1 MFNKFT
7 FLKGSG
13 AAVVLCPGGG
23 TIGVMGGPGSSGATG
38 SSAVGEKLRSRKMS
52 ILLPPVKL
60 LSKRRCYLCLKI
72 AVLVTVF
79 VLYFMLLLRESMS
92 ALTASSSSSGSTS
105 PFASS
110 SSSSSMPSFAALSSR
125 GGGGTGKKPAGS
137 KLNPMQDKRHER
149 EKHGNAIGG
158 TEGRLA
164 RPPKAA
170 SVGKQ
175 HRRQFPPL
183 LHHSPPAGSDVLG
196 SNHSTLNPVYEYSD
210 EMNAAAET
218 DFNERRMMLWNVCA
232 EHRIIGKYPLNAWEF
247 FISPGHGIAWC
258 NIFKAASSTWMYYF
272 NILGGY
278 SVQYLQRTKASPI
291 DLARKRFPRPTA
303 NELNDYISNT
313 ISFLIVREPFER
325 LLSAYR
331 NKLEG
336 CRNKYYKLLG
346 EQIVKKFRKSHPVK
360 GVKPP
365 HGPTFREFLEFLVSH
380 YRSGGRFD
388 EHWSPVY
395 SFCTPCSIN
404 FTLIAK
410 METFQRDSEY
420 IIRQAGL
427 ETLLLNKM
435 PRYKARWITNRSTS
449 DTRNLIPRYF
459 AQIDEKLLT
468 DVLEIYQLDFELFGY
483 NSTKYYSYV
492 QSPDYT

>member
-1 MFNKFT
+1 MLFNKSS
-7 FLKGSG
+7 FLKGGIVACAGVVAPGGAGVCPG
-13 AAVVLCPGGG
+13 AA
-23 TIGVMGGPGSSGATG
+23 GST
-38 SSAVGEKLRSRKMS
+38 ERQRLRKMS
-52 ILLPPVKL
+52 ALLPVKL
-60 LSKRRCYLCLKI
+60 TKRRCYLCLKI
-72 AVLVTVF
+72 AVLVVVF
-79 VLYFMLLLRESMS
+79 GLYFMLLLRESMS
-92 ALTASSSSSGSTS
+92 ALTAT
-105 PFASS
+105 SS
-110 SSSSSMPSFAALSSR
+110 SSSSAGSSPFSSSAASKPSFAALSSR
-125 GGGGTGKKPAGS
+125 SGTVAKVNGGKLDPLSLLSVHRYGKG
-137 KLNPMQDKRHER
+137 
-149 EKHGNAIGG
+149 KHG
-158 TEGRLA
+158 TVEGRLA
-164 RPPKAA
+164 RPE
-170 SVGKQ
+170 SKQ
-175 HRRQFPPL
+175 RRQFPPL
-183 LHHSPPAGSDVLG
+183 LNGPDGKESKAAMATAGG
-196 SNHSTLNPVYEYSD
+196 NHSTLNPVYEYSD

-232 EHRIIGKYPLNAWEF
+232 EHRIIGKYPPNAWEF

-278 SVQYLQRTKASPI
+278 SVPYLQRTKASPI
-291 DLARKRFPRPTA
+291 ELARKRFPRPTA

-336 CRNKYYKLLG
+336 CRNKFYKLLG
-346 EQIVKKFRKSHPVK
+346 EQIVKKFRKVNPAK
-360 GVKPP
+360 GGAKPP

-492 QSPDYT
+492 QSPDYG

>member
-1 MFNKFT
+1 MYYKSS
-7 FLKGSG
+7 FLLG
-13 AAVVLCPGGG
+13 ALCPRGSTTSSSSNGCGAGSNSSSSSAGCGNVHLLHGGG
-23 TIGVMGGPGSSGATG
+23 SVSSGCT
-38 SSAVGEKLRSRKMS
+38 EKQRMRKMS
-52 ILLPPVKL
+52 SLLPVK
-60 LSKRRCYLCLKI
+60 LSKRRCYLCLKV
-72 AVLVTVF
+72 AVLVVVF
-79 VLYFMLLLRESMS
+79 GLYFMLLLRESMS
-92 ALTASSSSSGSTS
+92 ALTASSSSSSS
-105 PFASS
+105 SASS
-110 SSSSSMPSFAALSSR
+110 SSGSPFVSSSSVPSFAARSSNAAGGKLDPSGKR
-125 GGGGTGKKPAGS
+125 HEKGKHVHGRQQSHKVGGGGS
-137 KLNPMQDKRHER
+137 KQ
-149 EKHGNAIGG
+149 
-158 TEGRLA
+158 
-164 RPPKAA
+164 
-170 SVGKQ
+170 Q
-175 HRRQFPPL
+175 HRQFPPL
-183 LHHSPPAGSDVLG
+183 LQQSEGKEQQT
-196 SNHSTLNPVYEYSD
+196 NHSTLNPVYEYSD
-210 EMNAAAET
+210 ELNAAAET

-232 EHRIIGKYPLNAWEF
+232 EHRIIGKYPPNAWEF

-278 SVQYLQRTKASPI
+278 PVQYLQHTKASPI
-291 DLARKRFPRPTA
+291 DLARKRFPRPTM

-346 EQIVKKFRKSHPVK
+346 EQIVKKFRKGHLLK
-360 GVKPP
+360 GAKPP

-435 PRYKARWITNRSTS
+435 PRYKARWITNRATS
-449 DTRNLIPRYF
+449 DTKNLIPRYF

-492 QSPDYT
+492 QSPDYG

>member
-1 MFNKFT
+1 
-7 FLKGSG
+7 
-13 AAVVLCPGGG
+13 
-23 TIGVMGGPGSSGATG
+23 
-38 SSAVGEKLRSRKMS
+38 
-52 ILLPPVKL
+52 
-60 LSKRRCYLCLKI
+60 
-72 AVLVTVF
+72 
-79 VLYFMLLLRESMS
+79 
-92 ALTASSSSSGSTS
+92 
-105 PFASS
+105 
-110 SSSSSMPSFAALSSR
+110 MPSFAALSSR
-125 GGGGTGKKPAGS
+125 GGMVKKGASS
-137 KLNPMQDKRHER
+137 KQDAIQDKQRHGR
-149 EKHGNAIGG
+149 GGKHGNNAVGA
-158 TEGRLA
+158 EGRLA
-164 RPPKAA
+164 RP
-170 SVGKQ
+170 VKQ
-175 HRRQFPPL
+175 RHQFPPL
-183 LHHSPPAGSDVLG
+183 LHQQQQQQLPPDG

-232 EHRIIGKYPLNAWEF
+232 DHRIIGKYPPNAWEF

-346 EQIVKKFRKSHPVK
+346 EQIVKKFRKTHPLK
-360 GVKPP
+360 GAKTP

-435 PRYKARWITNRSTS
+435 PRYKARWITNRSAS

-492 QSPDYT
+492 QTPDYG

>member
-1 MFNKFT
+1 MYHKSP
-7 FLKGSG
+7 FLMVGSPILG
-13 AAVVLCPGGG
+13 TGTGG
-23 TIGVMGGPGSSGATG
+23 TAAGGTSSGG
-38 SSAVGEKLRSRKMS
+38 SEKQRLRKMS
-52 ILLPPVKL
+52 SLLLPVK

-72 AVLVTVF
+72 AVLVVVF
-79 VLYFMLLLRESMS
+79 GLYFMLLLRESMS
-92 ALTASSSSSGSTS
+92 ALTASSSSSSASSASGSS

-110 SSSSSMPSFAALSSR
+110 SAVPSFAAVLSQRTIGGRQETMMSKRNERAKHNSVVGAESR
-125 GGGGTGKKPAGS
+125 RFAKAGS
-137 KLNPMQDKRHER
+137 
-149 EKHGNAIGG
+149 
-158 TEGRLA
+158 
-164 RPPKAA
+164 
-170 SVGKQ
+170 SKQ
-175 HRRQFPPL
+175 QRQFPPSL
-183 LHHSPPAGSDVLG
+183 QQDVKEGTHGHGHSAPAGG
-196 SNHSTLNPVYEYSD
+196 NQSTLNPVYEYSD

-218 DFNERRMMLWNVCA
+218 DFNERRMVLWNVCA
-232 EHRIIGKYPLNAWEF
+232 EHRIIGKYPPNAWEF

-291 DLARKRFPRPTA
+291 DLARKRFPRPTT

-346 EQIVKKFRKSHPVK
+346 EQIVKKFRKANPLK
-360 GVKPP
+360 GSQKTP

-492 QSPDYT
+492 QSPDYG

>member
-1 MFNKFT
+1 MVKKST
-7 FLKGSG
+7 FLKS
-13 AAVVLCPGGG
+13 ATTVLCPGSGTGG
-23 TIGVMGGPGSSGATG
+23 SGSAEGNSAGGATG
-38 SSAVGEKLRSRKMS
+38 AGGEKQRFRKMS
-52 ILLPPVKL
+52 ALLLPPVKL
-60 LSKRRCYLCLKI
+60 FSRRRCYLCVKV
-72 AVLVTVF
+72 AVLVVVF
-79 VLYFMLLLRESMS
+79 GLYFMLLLRESMS
-92 ALTASSSSSGSTS
+92 ALTGGSGSG
-105 PFASS
+105 SS
-110 SSSSSMPSFAALSSR
+110 AAVSSSSSMPSFAALASR
-125 GGGGTGKKPAGS
+125 GGPLKKATVGKFDS
-137 KLNPMQDKRHER
+137 MQSKRHGGR
-149 EKHGNAIGG
+149 GKHGAGAGASNGVSEGG
-158 TEGRLA
+158 GV
-164 RPPKAA
+164 RPPK
-170 SVGKQ
+170 Q
-175 HRRQFPPL
+175 RHQFPPQ
-183 LHHSPPAGSDVLG
+183 LHQTSQGG
-196 SNHSTLNPVYEYSD
+196 NGGTNHSTLNPVYEYSD

-218 DFNERRMMLWNVCA
+218 DFNERRMVLWNVCA
-232 EHRIIGKYPLNAWEF
+232 DHRIIGKYPPNAWEF

-278 SVQYLQRTKASPI
+278 SVKYLQRTKASPI

-346 EQIVKKFRKSHPVK
+346 EQIVKKFRKAHPIK
-360 GVKPP
+360 GAKPP

-492 QSPDYT
+492 QSPDYG

>member
-1 MFNKFT
+1 
-7 FLKGSG
+7 G
-13 AAVVLCPGGG
+13 AAGAAATVLCPGGATSGSG
-23 TIGVMGGPGSSGATG
+23 TATVSSCGT
-38 SSAVGEKLRSRKMS
+38 SSSSIAEKHRFRKMGT
-52 ILLPPVKL
+52 LLPSPVKL
-60 LSKRRCYLCLKI
+60 FSKRRCYLCLKI
-72 AVLVTVF
+72 AILVVVF
-79 VLYFMLLLRESMS
+79 GLYFMLLLRESMS
-92 ALTASSSSSGSTS
+92 ALTGSSSSSSGSSS
-105 PFASS
+105 PFAS
-110 SSSSSMPSFAALSSR
+110 MASFAALTSR
-125 GGGGTGKKPAGS
+125 GAKKAGGAGS
-137 KLNPMQDKRHER
+137 SGKLDAWQDKRHH
-149 EKHGNAIGG
+149 HGGG
-158 TEGRLA
+158 RAKQQGGSGLKG
-164 RPPKAA
+164 PPPGGG
-170 SVGKQ
+170 SKQ
-175 HRRQFPPL
+175 RHQFPPL
-183 LHHSPPAGSDVLG
+183 QQHSPAADGNGGAG

-218 DFNERRMMLWNVCA
+218 DFNERRMVLWNVCA
-232 EHRIIGKYPLNAWEF
+232 EHRIVGKYPPNAWEF

-346 EQIVKKFRKSHPVK
+346 EQIVKKFRKAHPPK

-483 NSTKYYSYV
+483 NSTKYYGYV
-492 QSPDYT
+492 QSPDYG

>member
-1 MFNKFT
+1 MYYKST
-7 FLKGSG
+7 FLLGALCPRGSTSSSGSNGCGAGSSSSGGGGSVHLLHGGGGVGSG
-13 AAVVLCPGGG
+13 C
-23 TIGVMGGPGSSGATG
+23 T
-38 SSAVGEKLRSRKMS
+38 EKHRMRKMS
-52 ILLPPVKL
+52 SLLPVK
-60 LSKRRCYLCLKI
+60 LSKRRCYLCLKV
-72 AVLVTVF
+72 AVLVVVF
-79 VLYFMLLLRESMS
+79 GLYFMLLLRESMS
-92 ALTASSSSSGSTS
+92 ALTASSSSSSS
-105 PFASS
+105 SSSASS
-110 SSSSSMPSFAALSSR
+110 SSSSSGSPFVSSSSVPSFAARSSNAA
-125 GGGGTGKKPAGS
+125 GG
-137 KLNPMQDKRHER
+137 KLDPSSKRHEKG
-149 EKHGNAIGG
+149 KHVNGRQSHKAGSSGG
-158 TEGRLA
+158 
-164 RPPKAA
+164 
-170 SVGKQ
+170 SKQ
-175 HRRQFPPL
+175 QHRQFPPL
-183 LHHSPPAGSDVLG
+183 LQQSEGREQQT
-196 SNHSTLNPVYEYSD
+196 NHSTLNPVYEYSD
-210 EMNAAAET
+210 ELNAAAET

-232 EHRIIGKYPLNAWEF
+232 EHRIIGKYPPNAWEF

-278 SVQYLQRTKASPI
+278 PVQYLQHTKASPI
-291 DLARKRFPRPTA
+291 DLARKRFPRPTM

-346 EQIVKKFRKSHPVK
+346 EQIVKKFRKGNPLK
-360 GVKPP
+360 GAKPP

-435 PRYKARWITNRSTS
+435 PRYKARWITNRATS

-492 QSPDYT
+492 QSPDYG

>member
-1 MFNKFT
+1 MFHKST
-7 FLKGSG
+7 FLKG
-13 AAVVLCPGGG
+13 ACPGGASS
-23 TIGVMGGPGSSGATG
+23 IGLGPVGGSCSTNVN
-38 SSAVGEKLRSRKMS
+38 SAMGEKRERLRKMS
-52 ILLPPVKL
+52 ALFPPVKL
-60 LSKRRCYLCLKI
+60 LTKRRCYLCIKI
-72 AVLVTVF
+72 AILVVVF
-79 VLYFMLLLRESMS
+79 GLYFMLLLRESMS
-92 ALTASSSSSGSTS
+92 ALTGSSSSSGSS
-105 PFASS
+105 APFA
-110 SSSSSMPSFAALSSR
+110 SSSSMPSFAALASR
-125 GGGGTGKKPAGS
+125 GGMVKKATGG
-137 KLNPMQDKRHER
+137 KLDGMQDSKRHGR
-149 EKHGNAIGG
+149 AGGKHGNNAA
-158 TEGRLA
+158 EGRLA
-164 RPPKAA
+164 RPLKIGA
-170 SVGKQ
+170 GGDKQ
-175 HRRQFPPL
+175 RHQFPPQQA
-183 LHHSPPAGSDVLG
+183 PPDGG
-196 SNHSTLNPVYEYSD
+196 NHSTLNPVYEYSD

-232 EHRIIGKYPLNAWEF
+232 DHRIIGKYPPNAWEF

-346 EQIVKKFRKSHPVK
+346 EQIVKKFRKTHPLK
-360 GVKPP
+360 GAKTP

-435 PRYKARWITNRSTS
+435 PRYKARWITNRSAS

-492 QSPDYT
+492 QSPDYG

>member
-1 MFNKFT
+1 MFHKST
-7 FLKGSG
+7 FLKGAG
-13 AAVVLCPGGG
+13 AAATALCPGGG
-23 TIGVMGGPGSSGATG
+23 TGSIGPTGGSCSTGTNGSM
-38 SSAVGEKLRSRKMS
+38 GEKQRFRKMN

-60 LSKRRCYLCLKI
+60 FTKRRCYLCIKI
-72 AVLVTVF
+72 AVLVVVF
-79 VLYFMLLLRESMS
+79 GLYFMLLLRESMS
-92 ALTASSSSSGSTS
+92 ALTGSSSSSSGSS
-105 PFASS
+105 APFA
-110 SSSSSMPSFAALSSR
+110 SSSSMPSFAALTSR
-125 GGGGTGKKPAGS
+125 GGGMLKKAGS
-137 KLNPMQDKRHER
+137 KLDEMRDRRQGGRVAGR
-149 EKHGNAIGG
+149 HGNNAVGA
-158 TEGRLA
+158 EGRLA
-164 RPPKAA
+164 RPLKMVAA
-170 SVGKQ
+170 GGKQ
-175 HRRQFPPL
+175 RHQFPPQQA
-183 LHHSPPAGSDVLG
+183 PAADG

-232 EHRIIGKYPLNAWEF
+232 DHRIIGKYPPNAWEF

-346 EQIVKKFRKSHPVK
+346 EQIVKKFRKTHPLK
-360 GVKPP
+360 GAKTP

-435 PRYKARWITNRSTS
+435 PRYKARWITNRSAS

-492 QSPDYT
+492 QSPDYG

>member
-1 MFNKFT
+1 MFSKST
-7 FLKGSG
+7 FLKGAAG
-13 AAVVLCPGGG
+13 AAATVLCPGGTASGSG
-23 TIGVMGGPGSSGATG
+23 TATVCGTSSGSS
-38 SSAVGEKLRSRKMS
+38 SSIAEKHRFRKMGT
-52 ILLPPVKL
+52 LLPSPVKL
-60 LSKRRCYLCLKI
+60 FSKRRCYLCLKI
-72 AVLVTVF
+72 AILVVVF
-79 VLYFMLLLRESMS
+79 GLYFMLLLRESMS
-92 ALTASSSSSGSTS
+92 ALTGSSSSSSGSSS
-105 PFASS
+105 PFAS
-110 SSSSSMPSFAALSSR
+110 MASFAALTSR
-125 GGGGTGKKPAGS
+125 GAKKAGGAGS
-137 KLNPMQDKRHER
+137 SGKLDAWQDKRHH
-149 EKHGNAIGG
+149 HGGG
-158 TEGRLA
+158 RAKQQGGSGLKG
-164 RPPKAA
+164 PPPGGG
-170 SVGKQ
+170 SKQ
-175 HRRQFPPL
+175 RHQFPPL
-183 LHHSPPAGSDVLG
+183 QQHSPAADGNGGAG

-218 DFNERRMMLWNVCA
+218 DFNERRMVLWNVCA
-232 EHRIIGKYPLNAWEF
+232 EHRIVGKYPPNAWEF

-346 EQIVKKFRKSHPVK
+346 EQIVKKFRKAHPPK

-483 NSTKYYSYV
+483 NSTKYYGYV
-492 QSPDYT
+492 QSPDYG

>member
-1 MFNKFT
+1 MFHKST
-7 FLKGSG
+7 FLKGAG
-13 AAVVLCPGGG
+13 VAATALCPGGAGSIGPAGGACSTG
-23 TIGVMGGPGSSGATG
+23 TSGGSM
-38 SSAVGEKLRSRKMS
+38 GEKQRLRKMHL
-52 ILLPPVKL
+52 LLPPVKQL
-60 LSKRRCYLCLKI
+60 LTKRRCYLCIKI
-72 AVLVTVF
+72 AVLVVVF
-79 VLYFMLLLRESMS
+79 GLYFMLLLRESMS
-92 ALTASSSSSGSTS
+92 ALTGSSSSSSSSSSSGSS
-105 PFASS
+105 APFA
-110 SSSSSMPSFAALSSR
+110 SSSSMPSFAALASRAGLTKQAGGGKLDGLHGR
-125 GGGGTGKKPAGS
+125 GG
-137 KLNPMQDKRHER
+137 
-149 EKHGNAIGG
+149 KHGSNAVGA
-158 TEGRLA
+158 EGRLP
-164 RPPKAA
+164 RLPLKMMAA
-170 SVGKQ
+170 VGGKQ
-175 HRRQFPPL
+175 RHQFPPQQQ
-183 LHHSPPAGSDVLG
+183 PSDG

-232 EHRIIGKYPLNAWEF
+232 DHRIVGKYPPNAWEF

-346 EQIVKKFRKSHPVK
+346 EQIVKKFRKAHPLK
-360 GVKPP
+360 GAKTP
-365 HGPTFREFLEFLVSH
+365 HGPTFREFLQFLVSH

-435 PRYKARWITNRSTS
+435 PRYKARWITNRSAS

-492 QSPDYT
+492 QSPDYG

>member
-1 MFNKFT
+1 MT
-7 FLKGSG
+7 HDG
-13 AAVVLCPGGG
+13 ALVVW
-23 TIGVMGGPGSSGATG
+23 
-38 SSAVGEKLRSRKMS
+38 
-52 ILLPPVKL
+52 
-60 LSKRRCYLCLKI
+60 
-72 AVLVTVF
+72 
-79 VLYFMLLLRESMS
+79 
-92 ALTASSSSSGSTS
+92 
-105 PFASS
+105 
-110 SSSSSMPSFAALSSR
+110 
-125 GGGGTGKKPAGS
+125 
-137 KLNPMQDKRHER
+137 QDKRHH
-149 EKHGNAIGG
+149 HGGG
-158 TEGRLA
+158 RAKQQGGSGLKG
-164 RPPKAA
+164 PPPGGG
-170 SVGKQ
+170 SKQ
-175 HRRQFPPL
+175 RHQFPPL
-183 LHHSPPAGSDVLG
+183 QQHSPAADGNGGAG

-218 DFNERRMMLWNVCA
+218 DFNERRMVLWNVCA
-232 EHRIIGKYPLNAWEF
+232 EHRIVGKYPPNAWEF

-346 EQIVKKFRKSHPVK
+346 EQIVKKFRKTHPPK

-483 NSTKYYSYV
+483 NSTKYYGYV
-492 QSPDYT
+492 QSPDYG

>member
-1 MFNKFT
+1 MFNKAT
-7 FLKGSG
+7 FLKG
-13 AAVVLCPGGG
+13 ATTVLCPGSGSTVTGG
-23 TIGVMGGPGSSGATG
+23 GSALSSTVNSTTGAIG
-38 SSAVGEKLRSRKMS
+38 ERQRFRKMGS
-52 ILLPPVKL
+52 LLPPKLKL
-60 LSKRRCYLCLKI
+60 LTKRRCYLCLKI
-72 AVLVTVF
+72 ALLVVVF
-79 VLYFMLLLRESMS
+79 GLYFMLLLRESMS
-92 ALTASSSSSGSTS
+92 ALTGSSSAGASS

-110 SSSSSMPSFAALSSR
+110 SASSMASFAALASR
-125 GGGGTGKKPAGS
+125 GGMAKKAAVS
-137 KLNPMQDKRHER
+137 KLDALQDKRHHGR
-149 EKHGNAIGG
+149 GKHGSHGPLKVAGG
-158 TEGRLA
+158 
-164 RPPKAA
+164 
-170 SVGKQ
+170 SKQ
-175 HRRQFPPL
+175 RHQFPPL
-183 LHHSPPAGSDVLG
+183 LHQTPGDGNGGG

-218 DFNERRMMLWNVCA
+218 DFNERRMVLWNVCA
-232 EHRIIGKYPLNAWEF
+232 EHRIIGKYPPNAWEF

-346 EQIVKKFRKSHPVK
+346 EQIVKKFRKTHPAK

-435 PRYKARWITNRSTS
+435 PR
-449 DTRNLIPRYF
+449 
-459 AQIDEKLLT
+459 
-468 DVLEIYQLDFELFGY
+468 
-483 NSTKYYSYV
+483 TKYYSYV
-492 QSPDYT
+492 QSPDYG

>member
-1 MFNKFT
+1 MQNYFH
-7 FLKGSG
+7 FLVASLSQVRGG
-13 AAVVLCPGGG
+13 IAVMIHAPLVETLCRGD
-23 TIGVMGGPGSSGATG
+23 
-38 SSAVGEKLRSRKMS
+38 EKLMDIWPSLQMQE
-52 ILLPPVKL
+52 
-60 LSKRRCYLCLKI
+60 RRH
-72 AVLVTVF
+72 
-79 VLYFMLLLRESMS
+79 
-92 ALTASSSSSGSTS
+92 G
-105 PFASS
+105 
-110 SSSSSMPSFAALSSR
+110 R
-125 GGGGTGKKPAGS
+125 GGG
-137 KLNPMQDKRHER
+137 
-149 EKHGNAIGG
+149 KHGNNAA
-158 TEGRLA
+158 EGRLA
-164 RPPKAA
+164 RPLKMGAGG
-170 SVGKQ
+170 GKQ
-175 HRRQFPPL
+175 RHQFPPQQ
-183 LHHSPPAGSDVLG
+183 PPPPDGG
-196 SNHSTLNPVYEYSD
+196 NHSTLNPVYEYSD

-232 EHRIIGKYPLNAWEF
+232 DHRIIGKYPPNAWEF

-346 EQIVKKFRKSHPVK
+346 EQIVKKFRKTHPLK
-360 GVKPP
+360 GAKTP

-435 PRYKARWITNRSTS
+435 PRYKARWITNRSAS

-492 QSPDYT
+492 QSPDYG

>member
-1 MFNKFT
+1 MFNKSAT
-7 FLKGSG
+7 FLKGAG
-13 AAVVLCPGGG
+13 AAATALCPGGG
-23 TIGVMGGPGSSGATG
+23 SSIGPAGGPSSGSLG
-38 SSAVGEKLRSRKMS
+38 SMGEKQRFRKVS
-52 ILLPPVKL
+52 TLLPPVKL
-60 LSKRRCYLCLKI
+60 LSKRRCYLCVKI
-72 AVLVTVF
+72 AVLVVVF
-79 VLYFMLLLRESMS
+79 GLYFMLLLRESMS
-92 ALTASSSSSGSTS
+92 ALTGSSTSTTSGASSPFSSSANGVG
-105 PFASS
+105 A
-110 SSSSSMPSFAALSSR
+110 
-125 GGGGTGKKPAGS
+125 
-137 KLNPMQDKRHER
+137 
-149 EKHGNAIGG
+149 
-158 TEGRLA
+158 EGRLA
-164 RPPKAA
+164 RP
-170 SVGKQ
+170 VKQ
-175 HRRQFPPL
+175 RHQFPPL
-183 LHHSPPAGSDVLG
+183 LHQQQQQQQSPSDG

-232 EHRIIGKYPLNAWEF
+232 EHRIIGKYPPNAWEF

-303 NELNDYISNT
+303 TELNDYISNT

-346 EQIVKKFRKSHPVK
+346 EQIVKKFRKAHPLK
-360 GVKPP
+360 GAKTP

-435 PRYKARWITNRSTS
+435 SRYKARWITNRSAS

-492 QSPDYT
+492 QSPDYG

>member
-1 MFNKFT
+1 MFHKST
-7 FLKGSG
+7 FLKGAG
-13 AAVVLCPGGG
+13 VAATALCPGGASSIGPVAG
-23 TIGVMGGPGSSGATG
+23 TCSTGANNGSM
-38 SSAVGEKLRSRKMS
+38 GEKQRFRKMNL
-52 ILLPPVKL
+52 LLPPVKL
-60 LSKRRCYLCLKI
+60 LTKRRCYLCIKI
-72 AVLVTVF
+72 AVLVVVF
-79 VLYFMLLLRESMS
+79 GLYFMLLLRESMS
-92 ALTASSSSSGSTS
+92 ALTGSSSSSSGSS
-105 PFASS
+105 APFA
-110 SSSSSMPSFAALSSR
+110 SSSSMPSFAALASR
-125 GGGGTGKKPAGS
+125 AGVAQKAGG
-137 KLNPMQDKRHER
+137 KLDVMQDRRHGR
-149 EKHGNAIGG
+149 GAGRHGNNAVGA
-158 TEGRLA
+158 EGRLP
-164 RPPKAA
+164 RPLQMAA
-170 SVGKQ
+170 VGGKQ
-175 HRRQFPPL
+175 RHPFPPQQ
-183 LHHSPPAGSDVLG
+183 PPPSDG

-232 EHRIIGKYPLNAWEF
+232 DHRIIGKYPPNAWEF

-346 EQIVKKFRKSHPVK
+346 EQIVKKFRKSHPLK
-360 GVKPP
+360 GAKAP
-365 HGPTFREFLEFLVSH
+365 HGPTFREFLQFLVSH

-435 PRYKARWITNRSTS
+435 PRYKARWITNRSAS

-492 QSPDYT
+492 QSPDYG

>member
-1 MFNKFT
+1 MYHKSP
-7 FLKGSG
+7 FLMVGSPILG
-13 AAVVLCPGGG
+13 TGTGGG
-23 TIGVMGGPGSSGATG
+23 TVVGGGPSGGSD
-38 SSAVGEKLRSRKMS
+38 KQRLRKMS
-52 ILLPPVKL
+52 SLLLPVK

-72 AVLVTVF
+72 AVLVVVF
-79 VLYFMLLLRESMS
+79 GLYFMLLLRESMS
-92 ALTASSSSSGSTS
+92 ALTASSSSSAASSSAGSGSS

-110 SSSSSMPSFAALSSR
+110 SAVPSFAAVLSQR
-125 GGGGTGKKPAGS
+125 TIGGRQETMMSKRNERAKHNSVAGAEGRRFAKAGNSKQQRPFPPPLQPDVKEGTHGGRPAPAG
-137 KLNPMQDKRHER
+137 
-149 EKHGNAIGG
+149 GN
-158 TEGRLA
+158 
-164 RPPKAA
+164 
-170 SVGKQ
+170 Q
-175 HRRQFPPL
+175 
-183 LHHSPPAGSDVLG
+183 
-196 SNHSTLNPVYEYSD
+196 STLNPVYEYSD

-232 EHRIIGKYPLNAWEF
+232 EHRIIGKYPPNAWEF

-291 DLARKRFPRPTA
+291 DLARKRFPRPTT

-346 EQIVKKFRKSHPVK
+346 EQIVKKFRKANPLK
-360 GVKPP
+360 GSQKTP

-483 NSTKYYSYV
+483 NSTKYYGYV
-492 QSPDYT
+492 QSPDYG